1 MIKYKYTPL
10 DFYNYII
17 LMDLTISEQQAILV
31 DFWNNHNAE
40 LSMPYRTDLFLLKK
54 EVNHIKLSNN
64 TIPGEFDDV
73 AVIMNELNINCKV
86 APQKREY
93 LFADYF
99 KVLKLQLL
107 YSDISY
113 KKVKLKT
120 VLSKLGYKKRT
131 PQVKKDITNALKA
144 LEIMPYRSCY
154 KSCKITSVP
163 LETFIIF
170 RLEENGKRGSS
181 SYKRGSKQCR

>member
-17 LMDLTISEQQAILV
+17 LMDLTISEQQAILS
-31 DFWNNHNAE
+31 DFWNTHNSE

-54 EVNHIKLSNN
+54 EVNHIKLCNN
-64 TIPGEFDDV
+64 TIPGELDDV
-73 AVIMNELNINCKV
+73 AVIINELNINCKV

-99 KVLKLQLL
+99 KMIKLQLL

-120 VLSKLGYKKRT
+120 ILSKLGYKKRT
-131 PQVKKDITNALKA
+131 IQVKKDINNAINALQIIPYLSNRKKCDINSIA
-144 LEIMPYRSCY
+144 LD
-154 KSCKITSVP
+154 SV
-163 LETFIIF
+163 IVF
-170 RLEENGKRGSS
+170 RLS
-181 SYKRGSKQCR
+181 